1 MDNIFAVTV
10 TYGNRFHLLRQV
22 IEAAFNEGVD
32 KVIVVDNNSGPESRK
47 RLREYHE
54 LNKDKVDVLYLSENL
69 GSAGGFKRGL
79 ERAYNDPECEFIWL
93 LDDDNLPMPGSF
105 KILKNFWK
113 NLDLENKKEKL
124 ALLSFREDRYDREHL
139 IEALRFKRPELVLP
153 RKNSFHGFHIFE
165 FPKYIRRIVFRK
177 LDIKEREFKM
187 PVFGQVAVAPYGGL
201 FFNKKL
207 LDTIGYPKEEFYVYA
222 DDHEWTYRI
231 TGNGGK
237 IILLTESHIKDIE
250 KSWHITQRDTVLSVF
265 TPSNAFRIYYG
276 VRNRTYFEKYFI
288 DNKLIYCFNMFLFLF
303 LVLLHN
309 LIFLR
314 DITGFKVL
322 LMGIEDA
329 NKGKLGKNPLFQLED

>member
-1 MDNIFAVTV
+1 MDSVFVVTV

-32 KVIVVDNNSGPESRK
+32 KVIVVDNNSEPESRK
-47 RLREYHE
+47 RLREYHG
-54 LNKDKVDVLYLSENL
+54 LNRDRVDVLYLSENL

-93 LDDDNLPMPGSF
+93 LDDDNLPMPGSL
-105 KILKNFWK
+105 KILKDFWK
-113 NLDLENKKEKL
+113 NFDLENKKEKL
-124 ALLSFREDRYDREHL
+124 ALLSLREDEHDSEIL
-139 IEALRFKRPELVLP
+139 IGVLTSKDPESLLRNRF
-153 RKNSFHGFHIFE
+153 FGFHIFDI
-165 FPKYIRRIVFRK
+165 PKYIRRIVFRK
-177 LDIKEREFKM
+177 LDVEKEFKM
-187 PVFGQVAVAPYGGL
+187 PSFGQVAVATYGGL

-207 LDTIGYPKEEFYVYA
+207 LDTIGYPKEEFYIYT
-222 DDHEWTYRI
+222 DDGEWTYRI
-231 TGNGGK
+231 TRNGGK
-237 IILLTESHIKDIE
+237 IILLTKSHIKDIHN
-250 KSWHITQRDTVLSVF
+250 SWHITQKDTILSVF

-276 VRNRTYFEKYFI
+276 IRNNTYFGKYFI
-288 DNKLIYCFNMFLFLF
+288 DNKLIYYFNMFLFLF

-322 LMGIEDA
+322 LMAIEDA